1 MDAQAQS
8 DLDTD
13 TRSSDLRM
21 ARTLL
26 ALYLQLQ
33 LANDQVWPLLAG
45 AAEQPEHRLEAI
57 AHPAH
62 AAQSH
67 ERPPP

>member
-1 MDAQAQS
+1 MDSHTRS

-13 TRSSDLRM
+13 TRSSDQRM

-33 LANDQVWPLLAG
+33 LGNDQIWPLLAST
-45 AAEQPEHRLEAI
+45 AEQPEHRLEAL
-57 AHPAH
+57 AHPTPAYR
-62 AAQSH
+62 AL